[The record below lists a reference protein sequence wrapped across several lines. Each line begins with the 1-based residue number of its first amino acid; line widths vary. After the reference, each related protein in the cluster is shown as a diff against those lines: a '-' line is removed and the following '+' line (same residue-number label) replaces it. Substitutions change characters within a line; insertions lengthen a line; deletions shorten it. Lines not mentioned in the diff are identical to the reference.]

1 MARKKSKN
9 RIVLEHLQV
18 IDAGAKG
25 KAIAKAADGR
35 VVFINNAVPGD
46 IVSVQTTKKRK
57 AYFEGTAIK
66 IHKASDNRVDPVC
79 EHFGTCGGC
88 KWQHMGY
95 EHQLFFKQ
103 KEIENNLSR
112 IGKVTLPDITPIL
125 GSKEQYFYRNKME
138 FSFSDSKWLT
148 LEQIKGDTI
157 ITDKNALGFHIPGM
171 WDKILNLNK
180 CHLQKDPSNALRD
193 FIKKTAEK
201 LEIPFFN
208 TRNQTGILR
217 SLMLRT
223 SSTGEL
229 MVLLQL
235 FAEDKLKRVALLD
248 AIYKQFPEI
257 TSLQYVING
266 KGNDTIY
273 DQEVICYKGKDHI
286 FEQMEGL
293 TFKIN
298 AKSFYQTNSDQAFE
312 LYKITRDFAKL
323 SGSELVFDLYTGTGT
338 IAQFVAAKAKKVIGI
353 ESVPDAITAATQNA
367 ERNGITNC
375 EFYVGDMKQ
384 VFNQEFIAKHGVAD
398 VVITD
403 PPRDGMHK
411 DVIEQLILLS
421 AQKIIYVSCNSATQA
436 RDLALLDEH
445 YRVVKVQ
452 PVDMFPQT
460 HHVENVVLLE
470 KK

>member
-1 MARKKSKN
+1 MARKKSQN
-9 RIVLEHLQV
+9 RIVLEHLEV

-57 AYFEGTAIK
+57 AYFEGTAVE
-66 IHKASDNRVDPVC
+66 IHKASDKRVDPVC

-112 IGKVTLPDITPIL
+112 IGKVALPDITPIL
-125 GSKEQYFYRNKME
+125 GAKEQYFYRNKME